1 MKKKIEYIIVP
12 GLDCYWHVIPKDKEE
27 DWNNWCETNAN
38 RHDFLRDD
46 YVGKHPSYAKLVKGD
61 PSSVI
66 FKEFRMKK

>member
-1 MKKKIEYIIVP
+1 MKKKTEYIIVP

-27 DWNNWCETNAN
+27 DWNHWCKTVTN

-46 YVGKHPSYAKLVKGD
+46 YVGKHPSYSIPVKGD

-66 FKEFRMKK
+66 FKDFRTKK